1 MSASEHEHIGIVRLL
16 GEGLRQVDSGDL
28 LGNSVLNPSFFDQR
42 HKQGTGLLPDRDSF
56 VLQRSL
62 ISMPA
67 DGRIVANTAT
77 PLLSV
82 SETGGF
88 GPGSMT
94 PITPTCEA
102 AL

>member
-62 ISMPA
+62 ISMAA
-67 DGRIVANTAT
+67 DGRIGANNDNS
-77 PLLSV
+77 LLSGCGD
-82 SETGGF
+82 GGF
-88 GPGSMT
+88 GPRLNDADYSH
-94 PITPTCEA
+94 
-102 AL
+102 LR